1 MIGYIIGIGI
11 IFISI
16 GLIYKLNLYF
26 STLRNYNELAEYT
39 SKFISYLN
47 NLYSSKTIPLDN
59 STYVELLTKSAH
71 IQNLLGDV
79 GRIDY
84 REPFANYVIRN
95 LQVVVNFIP
104 HLQNPQYKDEEFRL
118 LQSVL
123 LIRIGQYEELL
134 NQIKKD
140 IKNPLIL
147 LREGIQFIVT
157 LPISLMY
164 WTGLIQYST
173 KSKIYNSFFIKF
185 VSFIIVF
192 LGLISS
198 IITIISGW
206 NTMDFII
213 KYLNEFFII

>member
-1 MIGYIIGIGI
+1 MLGYILGIGI
-11 IFISI
+11 ILISI
-16 GLIYKLNLYF
+16 GLIYNLNLYF
-26 STLRNYNELAEYT
+26 STSRDYNELAEYT
-39 SKFISYLN
+39 SKFVSYLN
-47 NLYSSKTIPLDN
+47 NLYSSKTITPDN

-71 IQNLLGDV
+71 IQSLLGDL

-84 REPFANYVIRN
+84 QEPFTNYVIRN
-95 LQVVVNFIP
+95 LQIVINFIP
-104 HLQNPQYKDEEFRL
+104 HLQNPQYKDGEFRL

-157 LPISLMY
+157 LPISLMF

-198 IITIISGW
+198 IITIVSGW
-206 NTMDFII
+206 NTIDFII
-213 KYLNEFFII
+213 EYLNQQYF